1 MKGSKAIGS
10 RIRVHREALGM
21 SQEELACACHVSRQ
35 TISSWEN
42 AKTLPDIQTV
52 ASLANIFDI
61 ELEELVS
68 DEEARVAKRIS
79 ADRRELKLLWI
90 VLLGIAILYF
100 PVDKL
105 LEDTT
110 YQGNLS
116 LIIMLLFLAALAAT
130 IGRIAFLTRKH
141 HLSNDVELGDYMLG
155 DIKKGSADRADSSF
169 ASFVKRNYF
178 IISIIVGMLFW
189 FVLDVV
195 FALSE
200 SLPATIAFAV
210 LWIVLEILLDPS
222 HPLKEALSNKKHR
235 E

>member
-10 RIRVHREALGM
+10 QIRAHREALDM

-42 AKTLPDIQTV
+42 AKTLPDIQSV
-52 ASLANIFDI
+52 AYLANIFDI
-61 ELEELVS
+61 ELEDLVS
-68 DEEARVAKRIS
+68 DEEAQVAKRVS

-90 VLLGIAILYF
+90 VLLGIAIIYF

-110 YQGNLS
+110 RQDNLP
-116 LIIMLLFLAALAAT
+116 LVILLLFLAALTVT

-141 HLSNDVELGDYMLG
+141 YLSNDVELGDYMMG

-178 IISIIVGMLFW
+178 IISIVVGALFW
-189 FVLDVV
+189 FALDVI

-210 LWIVLEILLDPS
+210 LWIVLEVLLDPS
-222 HPLKEALSNKKHR
+222 QPLKKAMSNQKHQK
-235 E
+235 

>member
-1 MKGSKAIGS
+1 MKESKAIGS
-10 RIRVHREALGM
+10 RIRAQREALGM
-21 SQEELACACHVSRQ
+21 SQEELASACHVSRQ

-68 DEEARVAKRIS
+68 DEEAQVAKRIS
-79 ADRRELKLLWI
+79 ADRRELKLLWL
-90 VLLGIAILYF
+90 VLLGIAALYL

-105 LEDTT
+105 LEGTT
-110 YQGNLS
+110 RQGNLPLVIS
-116 LIIMLLFLAALAAT
+116 LLFLAALALT

-141 HLSNDVELGDYMLG
+141 HLSSDAELGNYMMG
-155 DIKKGSADRADSSF
+155 DIKKGSADRARSRA

-178 IISIIVGMLFW
+178 IISIVVGMLFC
-189 FVLDVV
+189 FALDVV

-210 LWIVLEILLDPS
+210 IWIVLEILLDPS
-222 HPLKEALSNKKHR
+222 RPLKGIRQNKAR
-235 E
+235 QE